1 MIDSRNHT
9 ARWGV
14 LLGLALVALL
24 ALPVSAQE
32 VPTAPPP
39 ASSEAVRVVTGTGGD
54 GLSLRDGPG
63 LEFVRLTV
71 LPEGTAVRISDGP
84 LSDGLRDWYAVEVAG
99 SVNLSGYVAG
109 AYLGP
114 TRQSAAA
121 APVEQPTSSGQVVSA
136 VIVGYADG
144 GDGGA
149 VGSTTAS
156 GTRTHW
162 GTVAADIRL
171 YPFGTRLTIAGF
183 EDTVFT
189 VEDTGSAVR
198 GNIFDVWFPDLA
210 TAERF
215 GTQRRQVTIL
225 PPGT

>member
-1 MIDSRNHT
+1 M
-9 ARWGV
+9 
-14 LLGLALVALL
+14 LLGFVLAALL
-24 ALPVSAQE
+24 ALPASAQE
-32 VPTAPPP
+32 EP
-39 ASSEAVRVVTGTGGD
+39 AASPAAQSEVARLVTGTGGE
-54 GLSLRDGPG
+54 GLSLREGPG
-63 LEFVRLTV
+63 LEFVRLTI
-71 LPEGTAVRISDGP
+71 LPEGTPVRISGGP
-84 LSDGLRDWYAVEVAG
+84 RSDGVRDWYSVEVGGPAM
-99 SVNLSGYVAG
+99 LSGYVAG

-121 APVEQPTSSGQVVSA
+121 APVEQPSNSGEVVSG

-156 GTRTHW
+156 GTRTRW

-183 EDTVFT
+183 DGTVFT

-210 TAERF
+210 TAQAF

-225 PPGT
+225 PPGS